1 MKTKLKHPMF
11 GIRSSGQQEI
21 IRALGNVGVL
31 RLSGAVNVF
40 GREQVQSLEQTGFI
54 KRDTQ
59 FVRGRNETYVH
70 LEKRGRDYA
79 RRYLVFGSLY
89 KRSSYQLAHDLTL
102 ADKYLDL
109 SREER
114 KSWMNDYAVKK
125 YVEVDDPN
133 AEPVDGAYRN
143 DAGQI
148 VGVEVFTSSYDSA
161 TVSAKLDTL
170 RMHFD
175 AMAVISG

>member
-1 MKTKLKHPMF
+1 
-11 GIRSSGQQEI
+11 
-21 IRALGNVGVL
+21 
-31 RLSGAVNVF
+31 
-40 GREQVQSLEQTGFI
+40 
-54 KRDTQ
+54 
-59 FVRGRNETYVH
+59 
-70 LEKRGRDYA
+70 
-79 RRYLVFGSLY
+79 
-89 KRSSYQLAHDLTL
+89 
-102 ADKYLDL
+102 
-109 SREER
+109 
-114 KSWMNDYAVKK
+114 MNDYAVKK
-125 YVEVDDPN
+125 YVETDDPN